1 MDDIEIPGQL
11 YLFVR
16 SLVDFRNVHL
26 SSLSLSLY
34 GLSSLHFFHY
44 LHWCSI
50 LELVLR
56 ISLTRVWTGSPPN
69 YSFLASNFPIGDEAR
84 QVAVSLCRLNCF
96 EEASL
101 LFIHPGT
108 TLLEIN
114 ENDSRTVSVP
124 DSTRTLDNFS
134 WPAARAIPPCLKTSY
149 SCRAFRYAHS
159 VIFSFFFFSC
169 VRYRLTFDRSKYFF
183 INILLIVTLL
193 ATYMYI
199 YAYERYA
206 DSFAM
211 LHKRETGS
219 VIASYIYHFSRGTRR
234 LYLVFFF

>member
-101 LFIHPGT
+101 LFIHLGT

-114 ENDSRTVSVP
+114 ENDSRTSPYPTRLERWTISLGRLLVP
-124 DSTRTLDNFS
+124 YLRVWRPVTRV
-134 WPAARAIPPCLKTSY
+134 ARFVTRIPLSSP
-149 SCRAFRYAHS
+149 
-159 VIFSFFFFSC
+159 FSFF
-169 VRYRLTFDRSKYFF
+169 
-183 INILLIVTLL
+183 L
-193 ATYMYI
+193 ACKDTY
-199 YAYERYA
+199 
-206 DSFAM
+206 
-211 LHKRETGS
+211 L
-219 VIASYIYHFSRGTRR
+219 
-234 LYLVFFF
+234 

>member
-1 MDDIEIPGQL
+1 MSLGISTMDDIEIPGQL

-26 SSLSLSLY
+26 SPLSLSLSTDFL
-34 GLSSLHFFHY
+34 LCTFSTISTDAP
-44 LHWCSI
+44 

-114 ENDSRTVSVP
+114 ENDSRTVSIP

-169 VRYRLTFDRSKYFF
+169 VQRYVF
-183 INILLIVTLL
+183 INTSI
-193 ATYMYI
+193 
-199 YAYERYA
+199 
-206 DSFAM
+206 D
-211 LHKRETGS
+211 TG
-219 VIASYIYHFSRGTRR
+219 
-234 LYLVFFF
+234 